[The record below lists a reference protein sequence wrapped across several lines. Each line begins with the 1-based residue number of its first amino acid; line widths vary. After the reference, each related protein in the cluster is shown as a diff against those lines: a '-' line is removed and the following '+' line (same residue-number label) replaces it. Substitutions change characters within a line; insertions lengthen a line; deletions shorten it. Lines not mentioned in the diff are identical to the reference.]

1 MKKLKK
7 IYITTIALAVLILA
21 SSTVSAGLFDNLI
34 GDDSNNQANPLDD
47 KTQFKVYATSPNSVE
62 GELQFISSDKE
73 FYDNEETQEWFACLD
88 GYVIL
93 DTGDDYLVV
102 NRSETNQLP
111 TFDDDFDNV
120 HYNIIR
126 CKVLE
131 THPLGTGLVD
141 YLLVSDI
148 ELVGNDTVSYD
159 ELYNS
164 TD

>member
-1 MKKLKK
+1 MKK
-7 IYITTIALAVLILA
+7 IYITAIALAILILA
-21 SSTVSAGLFDNLI
+21 SSTASAGLFDGI
-34 GDDSNNQANPLDD
+34 MGDDSNNKTSPLDD
-47 KTQFKVYATSPNSVE
+47 KTQFKVYAVSPKSVE
-62 GELQFISSDKE
+62 GELQFISSDKD
-73 FYDNEETQEWFACLD
+73 FYDNEETQEWLASLD

-93 DTGDDYLVV
+93 DTGSDYLVV
-102 NRSETNQLP
+102 NRSETNSLP
-111 TFDDDFDNV
+111 TFDDDYDNV
-120 HYNIIR
+120 HYNIIK

-164 TD
+164 SD

>member
-1 MKKLKK
+1 MKK
-7 IYITTIALAVLILA
+7 ICITAICLAILLLA
-21 SSTVSAGLFDNLI
+21 SSTASAGILDNIL
-34 GDDSNNQANPLDD
+34 GDNSNQTNPLDD
-47 KTQFKVYATSPNSVE
+47 RTQFKVYATSPNSVE

-73 FYDNEETQEWFACLD
+73 FYDNEETQEWLASLD

-102 NRSETNQLP
+102 NRSETNALP
-111 TFDDDFDNV
+111 TFDDDLDNV
-120 HYNIIR
+120 HYNIIK

-148 ELVGNDTVSYD
+148 ELVGNETVSYD

-164 TD
+164 SD